1 MYRYWAPV
9 MSSTGQGAKRPAEA
23 LSPDELTERCKELE
37 EQCKKFEAQC
47 KRRKKHRLPCL
58 SLSKDII
65 KMVFET
71 LNSIRYC
78 KADAHKH
85 LVYHTRVYNQD
96 LTTRYQQSLQPR
108 SFEFEE
114 TTGVWKSIVDPAATG
129 CLSDVFNGKVDKVTY
144 KTQWNTYEACMDPS
158 TRQYVQTNTSHPAHT
173 KRRLREHPQPPP
185 PTLKAMPPPY
195 EIDVLT
201 GAPLPFQTV
210 EWAKRMLNSHS
221 FSPKYNKTVVGS
233 PLIAKLATLF
243 SSLSLKFEYDD
254 SKCELWVRPAVMMSW
269 LTRASTPGYGGVRVV
284 MHGSSHYDA
293 IRKNPLCFEM
303 NKSKTTQNLKGPGI
317 YVGLT
322 DYIPSTYNKGLPRG
336 SAILALCLMPNQ
348 VAGGH
353 SEQYTMGRLKGHS
366 VPDAMVVRDVPC
378 LLPLGLAVAKAA
390 VGSSSSS

>member
-1 MYRYWAPV
+1 MN
-9 MSSTGQGAKRPAEA
+9 STGQGAKRPAEA
-23 LSPDELTERCKELE
+23 LSPDELTKRCKELE
-37 EQCKKFEAQC
+37 EQCKTLEAQC
-47 KRRKKHRLPCL
+47 KRRKKTRVSCQNLLEH
-58 SLSKDII
+58 II
-65 KMVFET
+65 KKMFEE
-71 LNSIRYC
+71 LHRRRDSS
-78 KADAHKH
+78 ADAHKL
-85 LVYHTRVYNQD
+85 LVYQTRVYNQD

-114 TTGVWKSIVDPAATG
+114 KAGVWKSIVEPTATG
-129 CLSDVFNGKVDKVTY
+129 CLSNLFNGKVDEVKYNT
-144 KTQWNTYEACMDPS
+144 KWNTYKACKDPS
-158 TRQYVQTNTSHPAHT
+158 TGQYVQTNTSHPAHT

-185 PTLKAMPPPY
+185 PMLKAMPPPY

-233 PLIAKLATLF
+233 PLIAQLATLF
-243 SSLSLKFEYDD
+243 SSMSLKFEYDD

-284 MHGSSHYDA
+284 MHGSPHYGA

-303 NKSKTTQNLKGPGI
+303 NKSKTTQNLKGAGV
-317 YVGLT
+317 YVGVT
-322 DYIPSTYNKGLPRG
+322 DYVPSAYNKGLPRG
-336 SAILALCLMPNQ
+336 SAILALCLMPDQ

-353 SEQYTMGRLKGHS
+353 SEQYTMGHLQGNP
-366 VPDAMVVRDVPC
+366 VPDAMVVRDVSC

-390 VGSSSSS
+390 TAASSSST